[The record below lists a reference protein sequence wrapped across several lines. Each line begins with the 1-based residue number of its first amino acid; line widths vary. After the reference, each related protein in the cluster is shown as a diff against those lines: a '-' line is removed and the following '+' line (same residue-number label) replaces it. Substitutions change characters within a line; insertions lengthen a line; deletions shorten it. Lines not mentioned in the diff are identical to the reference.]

1 MWKSL
6 SKRRMRPM
14 RTLPPAKNPVP
25 SLRSPLPTSHRTK
38 GHPMNLVIAITIG
51 TLFGLGV
58 YQLLRRDLIKAA
70 MGFALLFTAVNLLLL
85 AVGAFDGLNPAYTDQ
100 GERPSDP
107 LVQALILTAIVV
119 SFGSY
124 ALLLGLVNV
133 VSTRFSTLKTDDVSQ
148 LQK

>member
-1 MWKSL
+1 
-6 SKRRMRPM
+6 
-14 RTLPPAKNPVP
+14 
-25 SLRSPLPTSHRTK
+25 
-38 GHPMNLVIAITIG
+38 MNLVFAITIG
-51 TLFGLGV
+51 TLFALGV

-85 AVGAFDGLNPAYTDQ
+85 AVGAFDGANPAYTDQ
-100 GERPSDP
+100 GDQPSDP

-133 VSTRFSTLKTDDVSQ
+133 VSTRFKTLRTDDIDQ